1 MGAASLVTSI
11 LRIAGTER
19 RAVGS
24 LRLRFIFADPDVL
37 QEGEGDHGECGMVM
51 QAVPRAALE
60 VIEAEFLFHLLVRLL
75 ACPAR
80 FDACSEHFE

>member
-37 QEGEGDHGECGMVM
+37 QEREGNHGEGGMVV
-51 QAVPRAALE
+51 QAVPRATFE
-60 VIEAEFLFHLLVRLL
+60 VIETEFLFQLLVRLL

-80 FDACSEHFE
+80 FDACRERFE